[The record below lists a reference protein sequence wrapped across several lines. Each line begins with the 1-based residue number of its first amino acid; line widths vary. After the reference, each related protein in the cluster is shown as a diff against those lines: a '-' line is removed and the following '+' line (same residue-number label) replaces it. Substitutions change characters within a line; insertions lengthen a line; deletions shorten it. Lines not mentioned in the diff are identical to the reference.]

1 MMNEERAFH
10 SSFVTQKRNY
20 ITMKPIQ
27 GLHHITA
34 MASDPQANLAFYHN
48 VLGQRLVKRTVNFDD
63 PGTWHFYFADE
74 TGTPGTVMTFFPW
87 PRAKRGTL
95 GNGETAAVAYAIPSG
110 SVDYWRERLAAH
122 GVGVSDGGTRFGDPV
137 LAFHDPDG
145 MRLELIATDA
155 PATIRHWHD
164 GPVPAAHALRG
175 FHSVTLWQDEIEP
188 TAGLLTAHMGYTLAG
203 QEGDRTRLSAASNDM
218 GLHVDLLYRP
228 NQPGGRFGAGSVHH
242 IAFRTVDDSE
252 QQEYLDALRRAGF
265 GVSPVRDRQY
275 FHSIYFRS
283 PGGVLFEVATDAPG
297 FLYDEP
303 VETLGE
309 ALKLPAWYEPQRAEI
324 EAVLP
329 PITLPQAEAQ

>member
-1 MMNEERAFH
+1 
-10 SSFVTQKRNY
+10 
-20 ITMKPIQ
+20 MKPIQ

-34 MASDPQANLAFYHN
+34 MAGDPQANLAFYHD

-87 PRAKRGTL
+87 PRARRGTL

-110 SVDYWRERLAAH
+110 SVDYWRERLTAR
-122 GVGVSDGGTRFGDPV
+122 GVGVSDAGVRFDQPV

-155 PATIRHWHD
+155 PATIRHWRN
-164 GPVPAAHALRG
+164 GPVPAEHALRG
-175 FHSVTLWQDEIEP
+175 FHSVTLWQEEVEP
-188 TAGLLTAHMGYTLAG
+188 TAELLAAHMGYTAAG
-203 QEGDRTRLSAASNDM
+203 QEGDRIRLAAAATDGI
-218 GLHVDLLYRP
+218 GLYVDLLYRP
-228 NQPGGRFGAGSVHH
+228 GQPGGRFGVGSIHH

-252 QQEYLDALRRAGF
+252 QQEYLDALHAAGF
-265 GVSPVRDRQY
+265 DVSPVRDRQY

-297 FLYDEP
+297 FLLDEP
-303 VETLGE
+303 AETLGE
-309 ALKLPAWYEPQRAEI
+309 ALKLPPWFEPRRAEI
-324 EAVLP
+324 EASLP
-329 PITLPQAEAQ
+329 PIILPQEGAL